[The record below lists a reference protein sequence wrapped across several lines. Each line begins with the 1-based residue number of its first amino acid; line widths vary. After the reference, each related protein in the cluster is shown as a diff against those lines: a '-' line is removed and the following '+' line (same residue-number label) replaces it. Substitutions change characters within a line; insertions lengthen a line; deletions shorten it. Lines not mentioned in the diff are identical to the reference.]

1 MVCACLE
8 VKERDSNCRRGGR
21 KTEQFLALKLLEPLT
36 LLSITPMK
44 QQHSTYLCVL
54 FLTLDYLLNI
64 LTLCGVVQE
73 GH

>member
-1 MVCACLE
+1 M
-8 VKERDSNCRRGGR
+8 
-21 KTEQFLALKLLEPLT
+21 QFLALKLLEPLT

>member
-1 MVCACLE
+1 MGCACLE

-44 QQHSTYLCVL
+44 QQHSTYLCAL